1 MKGSW
6 AFLLFYVR
14 QINDRWR
21 CDNTRVVTVTREK
34 SPQLKIRNVRSRQ
47 RRRLMTYGGLEVS
60 AATSVTLIWGGRTG
74 TLKHTCCRSA
84 LVYLTL
90 FFHSAGATTTDI
102 NKHFVF
108 SESLMERSSF
118 VCTVVS
124 TRKPSK
130 LCSRRHLLLWLCL
143 KTQMEPLS
151 AWTSSNTAAGTAT
164 STQTTNNGDIEEA
177 SSHVSSSSVAASLPP
192 IRSRSLFTDTEAQTG
207 SWGWKMMDSL
217 CPSWN
222 RQWTQAVKWL
232 INNTYG
238 IYQTIAV
245 KRRKRRSDVASSVPS
260 CRLYLCMFSESVQIQ
275 TDRAEPPV
283 VV

>member
-47 RRRLMTYGGLEVS
+47 RRRLMTYGSLEVS

-74 TLKHTCCRSA
+74 TLKHTCCTRLLNSLLSFSWCNNHGHHLA
-84 LVYLTL
+84 FCFLGVVNGTFILCV
-90 FFHSAGATTTDI
+90 HSRL
-102 NKHFVF
+102 H
-108 SESLMERSSF
+108 S
-118 VCTVVS
+118 
-124 TRKPSK
+124 KPSK

-177 SSHVSSSSVAASLPP
+177 SSHVSSSSVASSLPP